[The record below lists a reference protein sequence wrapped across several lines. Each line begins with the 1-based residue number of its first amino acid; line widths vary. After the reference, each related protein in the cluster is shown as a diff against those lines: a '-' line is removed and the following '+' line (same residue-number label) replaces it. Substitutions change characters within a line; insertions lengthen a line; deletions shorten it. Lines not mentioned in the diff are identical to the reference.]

1 MEKKVEIIPASI
13 PKVQKKVVI
22 YARVSTAHG
31 EQLESLFAQISGLT
45 RYVSMVSSWRL
56 VDIYIETQSAKAK
69 SPRKEFTR
77 MLKDAESKSFD
88 IVVTKNISRFGRDTV
103 EVLESLRE
111 LRKLSLIHI

>member
-45 RYVSMVSSWRL
+45 RYVSMVSSS
-56 VDIYIETQSAKAK
+56 E
-69 SPRKEFTR
+69 
-77 MLKDAESKSFD
+77 
-88 IVVTKNISRFGRDTV
+88 IS
-103 EVLESLRE
+103 
-111 LRKLSLIHI
+111 

>member
-69 SPRKEFTR
+69 SP
-77 MLKDAESKSFD
+77 
-88 IVVTKNISRFGRDTV
+88 
-103 EVLESLRE
+103 
-111 LRKLSLIHI
+111 